1 MVHSESTPLSFAG
14 IDEPFAAYENSA
26 IAIWPLPFERTVSY
40 GTGTAA
46 GPAAILAAST
56 QVELYDEELR
66 SEPFRAGVAT
76 LLPFTPP
83 ADGLEEAIE
92 QIRDAARPHFAT
104 GKVLLTLGGEH
115 SLTIGPVRAARDVHG
130 EIGVVQFDAH
140 ADLRDTYEGTPWSH
154 ACVMHRLH
162 DDGIPSLGL
171 GIRALSTEE
180 GELIRDREFPV
191 VWGYELDDLE
201 PRRFRELLDT
211 LPESV
216 YVTFD
221 VDYFDPA
228 LVPATG
234 TPEPG
239 GGRWWPT
246 LRLLREVFRRK
257 RVVGLDVVELAPIP
271 GQPASDFLAA
281 RLVYKLI
288 AYWAEGSSRDA

>member
-1 MVHSESTPLSFAG
+1 MTHSPSSVSGFAG
-14 IDEPFAAYENSA
+14 IEEPFAGYENCA
-26 IAIWPLPFERTVSY
+26 VAIWPLPYERTVSY
-40 GTGTAA
+40 GTGTAG

-56 QVELYDEELR
+56 HVELYDEELA
-66 SEPFRAGVAT
+66 SEPFRVGVAT
-76 LLPFTPP
+76 LPAFTPAA
-83 ADGLEEAIE
+83 ADLGAASE
-92 QIRDAARPHFAT
+92 QIRDAARPHFAA

-115 SLTIGPVRAARDVHG
+115 GLTTGPVRAALDVHG
-130 EIGVVQFDAH
+130 DIGVVQFDAH
-140 ADLRDTYEGTPWSH
+140 ADLRDTFEGTPWSH
-154 ACVMHRLH
+154 ACVMRRLH
-162 DDGIPSLGL
+162 EDGVPALGV
-171 GIRALSTEE
+171 GIRALSAEE
-180 GELIRDREFPV
+180 GELIRDRQLPI

-201 PRRFRELLDT
+201 PRRFRKLLDT

-271 GQPASDFLAA
+271 GQPASDFLTA

-288 AYWAEGSSRDA
+288 AYWAEANRRDV